1 MFSRI
6 LVPLDLS
13 DRNEIAVETAAELAL
28 ASGGSILLLH
38 VIEELE
44 DGPTE
49 ELEAFYSGL
58 RRRAESTLGA
68 VRARLER
75 KEITVEERIRM
86 GRRGP
91 EVVRCAEEERCDL
104 VVLRSHVLDRGES
117 MRAIGTVSHQVALAA
132 SCAVMLVR

>member
-13 DRNEIAVETAAELAL
+13 DRNEIAVETAAELAR
-28 ASGGSILLLH
+28 ASEGSIVLLH
-38 VIEELE
+38 VIEEIG
-44 DGPTE
+44 DGPAD

-58 RRRAESTLGA
+58 RRRAESALGEW
-68 VRARLER
+68 RARLER

-91 EVVRCAEEERCDL
+91 EVVRCAQEERCDL
-104 VVLRSHVLDRGES
+104 VVLRSHVLDRGEPI
-117 MRAIGTVSHQVALAA
+117 RGIGTVSHQVALAA
-132 SCAVMLVR
+132 SCPVLLVR

>member
-13 DRNEIAVETAAELAL
+13 DRNEIAVEAAVELAR

-38 VIEELE
+38 VIEEIE
-44 DGPTE
+44 DGSADE
-49 ELEAFYSGL
+49 FASFYAGL
-58 RRRAESTLGA
+58 RRRAESTLGEW
-68 VRARLER
+68 RARLER

-104 VVLRSHVLDRGES
+104 VVLRSHVLDRGED
-117 MRAIGTVSHQVALAA
+117 MRGIGTVSHQVALAA
-132 SCAVMLVR
+132 SCPVLLVR